1 MLWLFEEEKSNVCL
15 VNCCVVIVMSIKEDP
30 IKLHKDANALM
41 ENGKSAEAR
50 DLFTRS
56 GELYFKG
63 QNYFGAAEMYYKAG
77 ECSVN
82 LKEYPQAVEFFTKA
96 ADVAINKG
104 FDRYGLSALKEAQ
117 AVQKTAGNTEAA
129 EEIEKRI
136 KEVND
141 KINKQNAASDDDSS
155 FSVFS

>member
-1 MLWLFEEEKSNVCL
+1 
-15 VNCCVVIVMSIKEDP
+15 MSIKEDP

-41 ENGKSAEAR
+41 ENGKSVEAR
-50 DLFTRS
+50 DLFTKS
-56 GELYFKG
+56 GELYFKS

-77 ECSVN
+77 ECSVT

-96 ADVAINKG
+96 ADVALNKG
-104 FDRYGLSALKEAQ
+104 FDRYGLSALKEACS
-117 AVQKTAGNTEAA
+117 AQKAAGNIEAVA
-129 EEIEKRI
+129 EIENRV

-141 KINKQNAASDDDSS
+141 KINKQNAAGDEDSS